1 MTTIIGYQRVRDTGH
16 WLSSPAR
23 EEVLGPL
30 GGSNIRTF
38 VDRQNPQQV
47 AVLMDVADLDA
58 FLAAAANPPAAMAA
72 AMKYD
77 GVLPETIT
85 ILVESLVGRR
95 RVLVPD

>member
-1 MTTIIGYQRVRDTGH
+1 MPTIIGHHRVTDTDH
-16 WLSSPAR
+16 WLSSPKR

-30 GGSNIRTF
+30 GASNIRTF

-58 FLAAAANPPAAMAA
+58 FLAALANPPAELAEAMQ
-72 AMKYD
+72 YD

-85 ILVESLVGRR
+85 ILVES
-95 RVLVPD
+95 